1 MMFNVLCLALMVCSS
16 LAVPLSSTTVL
27 PTTVSVQST
36 QSALD
41 KLRHL
46 VGQQVAV
53 LWQSADTNKD
63 GKFTASDMN
72 VIFTDYDH
80 DNNGVITKA
89 EFIGRFT
96 RNQPEMDT
104 IAQGLFLTLDVNQ
117 DSTITQHDLDLFY
130 QRMDTDHN
138 KHVNQSEFEK
148 YFTEVMTLL
157 FVIQLQGNTT
167 TTTTASK

>member
-1 MMFNVLCLALMVCSS
+1 MMFNILCLALMICSS
-16 LAVPLSSTTVL
+16 LAVPLTSTTVL
-27 PTTVSVQST
+27 PTTLNVSV

-41 KLRHL
+41 KLRHI

-80 DNNGVITKA
+80 NNDSVITKA

-96 RNQPEMDT
+96 NNQPEMDT

-117 DSTITQHDLDLFY
+117 DGTISNHDLELFY

-138 KHVNQSEFEK
+138 KHVDQSEFKK
-148 YFTEVMTLL
+148 YFTDVMTLL

-167 TTTTASK
+167 TTTAASG